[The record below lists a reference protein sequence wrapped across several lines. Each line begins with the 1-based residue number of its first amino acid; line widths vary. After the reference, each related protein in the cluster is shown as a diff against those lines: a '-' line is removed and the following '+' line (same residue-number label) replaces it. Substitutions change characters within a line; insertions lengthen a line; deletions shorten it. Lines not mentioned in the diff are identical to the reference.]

1 MEFFVYLIAFG
12 GNTGDRVQNA
22 RGSLSQ
28 LEKVGRLG
36 RQSRWSLT
44 EPLRS
49 NEHDTSDHDVYL
61 NFVFEFE
68 TRLDPDALYAEICRI
83 EDMFGHDREQRWR
96 PRAVDFDLLF
106 FCGKTQAGQSF
117 EPSLALQHGTDSS
130 SLKIPHPQVWERD
143 FLLEMI
149 ESDLKIPLSLLKR
162 L

>member
-1 MEFFVYLIAFG
+1 VEFFVYLIAFG

-28 LEKVGRLG
+28 LEKFGRIG

-49 NEHDTSDHDVYL
+49 DEHDTSDHDVYL
-61 NFVFEFE
+61 NFIFEFE
-68 TRLDPDALYAEICRI
+68 TQLEPDALYAEICRI
-83 EDMFGHDREQRWR
+83 EDTFGHDRVQRWR

-106 FCGKTQAGQSF
+106 FCRITQVGQSF
-117 EPSLALQHGTDSS
+117 EPSLALQHGTHSS
-130 SLKIPHPQVWERD
+130 GLRIPHPQVWERN

-149 ESDLKIPLSLLKR
+149 ESDLKIPLFLLKR